1 MNLIVLLYKSTS
13 LKLVSSLRLLF
24 ILVTLTTVSVA
35 SAQSENVTERRVIQ
49 FTGVVFTSDSATV
62 IPGVHVYVP
71 KGGRGTTTNPYGFF
85 SMPVL
90 EGDSVVFSAIGFQR
104 SYFIVPEHDK
114 DYSLRLLMYINEDVT
129 YLQEVEIFPYP
140 SEATF
145 KAAVL
150 AAELPNQREVDEIN
164 RWLNSDVMTRMY
176 QDLPYS
182 ASMNHRFFEQQQIEM
197 NNRRYGAQANPLLN
211 PFAWAS
217 FIRSLK
223 NR

>member
-1 MNLIVLLYKSTS
+1 M
-13 LKLVSSLRLLF
+13 
-24 ILVTLTTVSVA
+24 VA
-35 SAQSENVTERRVIQ
+35 SLLAKAQTEEDQSPKVIQ
-49 FTGVVFTSDSATV
+49 FTGVVFASDSSTV

-90 EGDSVVFSAIGFQR
+90 EGDSVLFSAIGFKR
-104 SYFIVPEHDK
+104 SYYIIPKHDE
-114 DYSLRLLMYINEDVT
+114 DYSLRLLMYINEDIT

-176 QDLPYS
+176 EDMPYS
-182 ASMNHRFFEQQQIEM
+182 ASMNHRYFQQQQIEY